1 MSSGAALE
9 ACRWL
14 VLTLRAVDPAATAG
28 AAQALGLLVTRT
40 LAQAT

>member
-14 VLTLRAVDPAATAG
+14 VLTLRAVDPAAMAG
-28 AAQALGLLVTRT
+28 AAQALVLLAMR
-40 LAQAT
+40 